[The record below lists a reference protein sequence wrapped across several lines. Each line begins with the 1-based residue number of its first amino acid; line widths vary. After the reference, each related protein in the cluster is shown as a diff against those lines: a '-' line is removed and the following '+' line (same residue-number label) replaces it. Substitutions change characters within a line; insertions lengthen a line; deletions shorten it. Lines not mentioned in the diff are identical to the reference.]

1 MNEELTQLRLA
12 ALEQQFGAVATALCD
27 GDASQL
33 ESLSRQ
39 LQQMTVEF
47 AQEAASFSAH
57 PGMSSTQLRRIKA
70 LCQGFPVLRE
80 TLQRR
85 QALVSQALMVAV
97 PATQN
102 QTYAVSSAG
111 PFGAGPKASGRIQSF
126 SA

>member
-1 MNEELTQLRLA
+1 MNEELAQLRFA
-12 ALEQQFGAVATALCD
+12 ALEQQFGAVATALCE
-27 GDASQL
+27 GDTSQL

-47 AQEAASFSAH
+47 AQEVEAFSAQA
-57 PGMSSTQLRRIKA
+57 GVSSTQLRRIKA

-102 QTYAVSSAG
+102 QTYSVSNTG

>member
-1 MNEELTQLRLA
+1 MTENLTQLRLA

-47 AQEAASFSAH
+47 AQEATSFSAQ
-57 PGMSSTQLRRIKA
+57 PGMSSTHLRRIKA
-70 LCQGFPVLRE
+70 LFQGFPVLRE

-102 QTYAVSSAG
+102 QTYSVSNTG